1 MRMDRNRLS
10 GGGILRQPVAS
21 QCRVKVERFTLLV
34 IVVGALVAVLL
45 SAELPAQ
52 GAKPQKQ
59 ATADVPQ
66 LTVIASKSIVV
77 NTAEPI
83 ARVSVT
89 DQVIADALVISPQQV
104 LINGK
109 SPGLV
114 SLILWDRNGKTT
126 SYDLVV
132 ESDISLLQR
141 QLEEQF
147 PTENINVSTA
157 KGAIVLSGSAS
168 EPRVVE
174 KAVEIAGAFA
184 KQVVNMLLLP
194 PPPDSEQILLQVK
207 FADVDRVALQQMG
220 VNLFSLG
227 GLNTLAQT
235 TTQQFQPSLN
245 NLNLKATSPSAGPDS
260 TASRR

>member
-1 MRMDRNRLS
+1 M
-10 GGGILRQPVAS
+10 RQPVAS
-21 QCRVKVERFTLLV
+21 QCRVKVERFALLV
-34 IVVGALVAVLL
+34 IVAGTLVTASLNGGLL
-45 SAELPAQ
+45 AQ

-59 ATADVPQ
+59 ATSDVPQ

-89 DQVIADALVISPQQV
+89 DLVIADAIVISPQQV

-132 ESDISLLQR
+132 EADISLLQR

-157 KGAIVLSGSAS
+157 KGAIVLAGSVS

-174 KAVEIAGAFA
+174 KAVEISGAFA

-194 PPPDSEQILLQVK
+194 PHPPGNWLLSRLKPAGWV
-207 FADVDRVALQQMG
+207 
-220 VNLFSLG
+220 
-227 GLNTLAQT
+227 
-235 TTQQFQPSLN
+235 QPAFGAGSFV
-245 NLNLKATSPSAGPDS
+245 AGP
-260 TASRR
+260 